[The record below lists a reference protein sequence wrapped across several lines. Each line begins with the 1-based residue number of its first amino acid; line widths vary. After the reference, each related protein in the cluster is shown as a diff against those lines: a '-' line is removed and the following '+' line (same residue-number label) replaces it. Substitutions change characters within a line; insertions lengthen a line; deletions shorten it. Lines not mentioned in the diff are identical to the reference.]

1 MKEVFRN
8 ADSVLVGLYQSIL
21 ENAGIETFVHN
32 VDTQQ
37 AIVGGLAT
45 ALFPLPQFFP
55 TLSVLNDTD
64 YEEAMTIL
72 GNVRNTAG
80 SEQSDWKCAACGE
93 TVPSNF
99 TSCWQCGAEQSTSK
113 PLP

>member
-8 ADSVLVGLYQSIL
+8 ADSALVGLYQSIL
-21 ENAGIETFVHN
+21 EDAEISTFVYN
-32 VDTQQ
+32 TGTQQ
-37 AIVGGLAT
+37 SIVGGIGT

-55 TLSVLNDTD
+55 TLSVLNDAD

-72 GNVRNTAG
+72 NKIRDAA
-80 SEQSDWKCAACGE
+80 SQDQSDRKCAGCGE

-99 TSCWQCGAEQSTSK
+99 TSCWNCGAEQSA
-113 PLP
+113 PE